1 MARPVHLQDHNR
13 PWNHGKREQPAR
25 TAYQL
30 SRRLAGAISHPLH
43 SPMLPTQT
51 DYRAILQLAHQS
63 PFKLPHQLLSQ
74 LVVHQPT
81 LVMVGRIHP
90 TLLATTFPFLD
101 KTTLNH
107 TLTLRL
113 QEQEQRDLYLNHFV
127 DLAKTERDIQRDTII
142 SIIVYISTLA
152 FAGNGIIRRSK
163 AAVACDEQRVVLDY
177 RNRMRKAPNTITTA
191 KP

>member
-1 MARPVHLQDHNR
+1 MARPVHLQDHNHL
-13 PWNHGKREQPAR
+13 WNHGRREQPAR
-25 TAYQL
+25 TEYQH

-51 DYRAILQLAHQS
+51 DYRAIPQLAHQS
-63 PFKLPHQLLSQ
+63 PSKLPRQPPSQ

-107 TLTLRL
+107 TSTLRL
-113 QEQEQRDLYLNHFV
+113 QEQEQRDLCINHFV
-127 DLAKTERDIQRDTII
+127 DFAKRKGTLKKDTTII
-142 SIIVYISTLA
+142 SIIVYISILA
-152 FAGNGIIRRSK
+152 FAGNGIIRRQSH
-163 AAVACDEQRVVLDY
+163 VSVLNK
-177 RNRMRKAPNTITTA
+177 R
-191 KP
+191 